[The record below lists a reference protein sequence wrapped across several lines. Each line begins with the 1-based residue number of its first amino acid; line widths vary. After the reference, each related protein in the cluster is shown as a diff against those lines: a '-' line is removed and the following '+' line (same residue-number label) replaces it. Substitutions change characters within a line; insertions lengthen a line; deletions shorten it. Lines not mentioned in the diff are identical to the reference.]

1 MRCAALLL
9 ALLAALAQAPE
20 AWAHASLVKASP
32 ADGAVIARPPPSLSL
47 TFNEPVSPLVM
58 RLIGPDGAPI
68 SLGSVT
74 AENETVTINVARTM
88 GRGTYVLSWR
98 VISSDGHP
106 VGSSIIFSIG
116 APTARPSAASVA
128 DPGVRVGLWTAKLVI
143 YVGLFIG
150 VGGAVFRSWLPQSG
164 SRPPALCAF
173 ALFAGIVASLVSLGL
188 QGLDALDL
196 PLSDLPRKSVWE
208 AGLAT
213 SYGGT
218 AILSVLAMITGLL
231 ALAAKSLRL
240 ARGFASVGLFGAGLA
255 LAFSGH
261 ASSAAPSMVDRPA
274 VFVHAVCV
282 AFWIGSL
289 LPLYVVLRG
298 APAAVPGLASF
309 SRAIPIPV
317 AMLVATGFWLAFVQ
331 LGQLDA
337 LWTTSYGAVLMGKLA
352 AVSLLFALAAANRYW
367 LVPKFE
373 SRGAAAA
380 RPLATAIASELA
392 LACVI
397 FALVATWRFT
407 PPPRALAT
415 DAPVAVHIHGEKAM
429 AEIEIARGDRLNAQV
444 QVLDGAFRPLPAREV
459 TLVLANPA
467 AGIEPI
473 RRIATHVDANTW
485 RIDDLRIPVAGQWNL
500 RVEILISDFDK
511 VMLEDTVTLPRAP

>member
-1 MRCAALLL
+1 
-9 ALLAALAQAPE
+9 
-20 AWAHASLVKASP
+20 
-32 ADGAVIARPPPSLSL
+32 
-47 TFNEPVSPLVM
+47 
-58 RLIGPDGAPI
+58 
-68 SLGSVT
+68 
-74 AENETVTINVARTM
+74 
-88 GRGTYVLSWR
+88 
-98 VISSDGHP
+98 
-106 VGSSIIFSIG
+106 
-116 APTARPSAASVA
+116 
-128 DPGVRVGLWTAKLVI
+128 
-143 YVGLFIG
+143 
-150 VGGAVFRSWLPQSG
+150 
-164 SRPPALCAF
+164 
-173 ALFAGIVASLVSLGL
+173 
-188 QGLDALDL
+188 
-196 PLSDLPRKSVWE
+196 
-208 AGLAT
+208 
-213 SYGGT
+213 
-218 AILSVLAMITGLL
+218 
-231 ALAAKSLRL
+231 
-240 ARGFASVGLFGAGLA
+240 
-255 LAFSGH
+255 
-261 ASSAAPSMVDRPA
+261 
-274 VFVHAVCV
+274 
-282 AFWIGSL
+282 
-289 LPLYVVLRG
+289 
-298 APAAVPGLASF
+298 
-309 SRAIPIPV
+309 
-317 AMLVATGFWLAFVQ
+317 
-331 LGQLDA
+331 
-337 LWTTSYGAVLMGKLA
+337 MGKLA